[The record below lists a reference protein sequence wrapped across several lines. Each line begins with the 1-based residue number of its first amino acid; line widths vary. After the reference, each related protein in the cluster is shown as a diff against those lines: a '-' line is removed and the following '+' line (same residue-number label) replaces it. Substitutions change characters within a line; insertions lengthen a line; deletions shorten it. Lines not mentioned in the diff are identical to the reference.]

1 MRISHIPEDAEPGLS
16 LLVNLSEKQWAILIS
31 NLNKLPQCCKFDNF
45 KEAIRSSLESSIQEV
60 EKIKELIFSLYLYK
74 NINYWSSEEIAE
86 DITELLVESE
96 DEDLKIDKE
105 RSELFKA
112 NLNKLLSFDNS
123 IGLSIKGT
131 QLLDENQ
138 NIFERSRI
146 ITDIR
151 PIFDSYKIDKI
162 DASLVIH
169 NLKIRFIS
177 QETDSDI
184 YFILDQND
192 LKDLKEQILRAEKKE
207 QAIMKKFGKDLNIIK
222 IE

>member
-16 LLVNLSEKQWAILIS
+16 LLVNLSEKQWVILIS

-45 KEAIRSSLESSIQEV
+45 KEAIRSSFESSIQEV

-86 DITELLVESE
+86 DITELLVESK

-105 RSELFKA
+105 KSELFKA

-131 QLLDENQ
+131 QLLSENQ
-138 NIFERSRI
+138 HIFERSRI

-151 PIFDSYKIDKI
+151 PIFDSYRIDKI

-169 NLKIRFIS
+169 NLKISFIS

-192 LKDLKEQILRAEKKE
+192 LKDLKKQILRAEKKE
-207 QAIMKKFGKDLNIIK
+207 QTIMKKFGKDLNIIK